1 MTTEKQMKSDNK
13 IAQGLY
19 FKLDW
24 ETHSIFME
32 PTEKFHSYY
41 NEFF

>member
-13 IAQGLY
+13 IAQGFY

-32 PTEKFHSYY
+32 PTENFNFY
-41 NEFF
+41 NNKLF